1 MDKPIRS
8 TSTNSRLKL
17 VRKLDESSNLSSINK
32 SINDNSLSTLNKSS
46 ERLTKFRL
54 PRIPTSSSKSSG
66 IKSSEST
73 SLEITEESISDIR
86 SALKHEWQ
94 VKNIPKDLQEI
105 FDQKVWTL
113 PRHKAI
119 SIASRELEDLKNNR
133 SSMQAALRAVNA
145 REDSLASIYEMNKYL
160 KEVTGWEKMRDVQLE
175 CAELLHAHRILTI
188 NAVESIVKWKEL
200 ISFSALINN
209 ETNSMYIPFIFQGKN
224 YLLKLRN
231 DLDFLKDS
239 EFSKVFA
246 FENNDPLLIKPSKPI
261 NKLKDKKI
269 DSNYFIQHGQV
280 VVSLPSSLKPKA
292 DYVEDILGREHKI
305 DNMMTPVQIEEMSN
319 VIYEEMYE
327 EEITNHVD
335 NLVNNTRPQVIDGVF
350 DKIMDEML
358 LEMCKDVIKENKMQK
373 IKGNDDKIVPEI
385 VESFVNREVDRQL
398 QEIVKEQAKMLEK
411 EKKDNQIREQRV
423 KEENLNI
430 ARMIY
435 NELFNDLVE
444 IMSEQTLSEINTQHK
459 EADKKMFEIRKAKE
473 NAEIAERIK
482 NDYLEEILKSL
493 IPEIAKTTYINE
505 QNTKITE
512 QLYLE
517 LLNSLINQNALDELN
532 AIKKAESDKKSAFKN
547 DLSSLIL
554 NSLIDSLIPEFTE
567 LAKETFEEEHKIY
580 QDGSELV
587 ENIGF
592 EIGDHSIF
600 NDFSGLIF
608 QKIPLPESVINKVV
622 EDYYPRIP
630 QQEKNV
636 TAEEEKLEQDTN
648 QVEAYWYWGLI
659 RNIVVGLLVFS
670 IDFDRN
676 DVRVI
681 NVHHLTCLD
690 WKFYPNIID
699 AACKFLWKHDHCQ
712 EIRVNLYVSGPTEIP
727 LDVKKVFNAQKFRW
741 KTNIV
746 DEEEECSIIVMGKER
761 PVIKIKETPSPKKR
775 ALLPSKAY

>member
-1 MDKPIRS
+1 MEKQIRS

-17 VRKLDESSNLSSINK
+17 VKKLDESSVLTSINK
-32 SINDNSLSTLNKSS
+32 SVNDNSLNTISKSS
-46 ERLTKFRL
+46 DRLTKFRL

-66 IKSSEST
+66 VKSSDST
-73 SLEITEESISDIR
+73 SLEISEESISDIK
-86 SALKHEWQ
+86 SGLKHEWQ

-105 FDQKVWTL
+105 FDQKVWSL

-133 SSMQAALRAVNA
+133 SSMQAALRAVIA
-145 REDSLASIYEMNKYL
+145 REDSLSSIYEMNKYL

-209 ETNSMYIPFIFQGKN
+209 ETNSMFIPFIIKGTN

-239 EFSKVFA
+239 EFAKVFA

-261 NKLKDKKI
+261 SKLKDKKI

-280 VVSLPSSLKPKA
+280 VVSLPSSLRPKA

-305 DNMMTPVQIEEMSN
+305 ENMMTPVQIEEISN

-327 EEITNHVD
+327 EEMTHHVD
-335 NLVNNTRPQVIDGVF
+335 NLVNNTRPEVVDGVA
-350 DKIMDEML
+350 DKIMEEML
-358 LEMCKDVIKENKMQK
+358 LEMCKDVVKENKAQK
-373 IKGNDDKIVPEI
+373 MREKDEKVVPEI
-385 VESFVNREVDRQL
+385 VENVVNKEVERQL
-398 QEIVKEQAKMLEK
+398 QEIVKEQVRMFEK
-411 EKKDNQIREQRV
+411 EKKDNQIREQRL
-423 KEENLNI
+423 KEENMNI

-435 NELFNDLVE
+435 NDLFNDLVE
-444 IMSEQTLSEINTQHK
+444 IMTEQTLSDISTQNR
-459 EADKKMFEIRKAKE
+459 EADKKMLEIRRAKE
-473 NAEIAERIK
+473 NAEIAEKIK
-482 NDYLEEILKSL
+482 NDYIEEFLRSL
-493 IPEIAKTTYINE
+493 VPETAKTTYINE
-505 QNTKITE
+505 QNSKIAD

-517 LLNSLINQNALDELN
+517 LFNSLIHQTASDELKG
-532 AIKKAESDKKSAFKN
+532 AKKAESDKKESLKN

-554 NSLIDSLIPEFTE
+554 DSLIDSLIPEFTE
-567 LAKETFEEEHKIY
+567 LAKETFEEEHNIY

-600 NDFSGLIF
+600 NDFSGLVF
-608 QKIPLPESVINKVV
+608 KKIPLPASVINKVV

-630 QQEKNV
+630 QQERNV
-636 TAEEEKLEQDTN
+636 TAEEEKLEKDTS

-681 NVHHLTCLD
+681 NIHHLTCLD

-727 LDVKKVFNAQKFRW
+727 LDVKKVFNTQKFRW

-761 PVIKIKETPSPKKR
+761 PVIKIKESPSPKKR